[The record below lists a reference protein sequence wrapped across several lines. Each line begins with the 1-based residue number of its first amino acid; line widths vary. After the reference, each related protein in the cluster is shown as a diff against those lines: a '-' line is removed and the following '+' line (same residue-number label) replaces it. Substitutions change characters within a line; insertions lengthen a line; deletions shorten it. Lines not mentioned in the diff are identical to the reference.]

1 MAEELSQDSSK
12 HQEASKDSGVSAEGQ
27 LSNPTGENTVEQNN
41 QKSQAVTKQNNQNN
55 KKYDLGVLFVHG
67 IGFQERG
74 DVFNEIY
81 PAIVNEISSDE
92 SVVFEEI
99 PTSSEKENQVR
110 IIRDGKESSILF
122 RESYWHG
129 SEEDLNQTSGGGS
142 SRLITTLL
150 CLSWCVRILCL
161 KFSQVRV
168 GTPIFF
174 ASFVTAISLLFGDNA
189 DIIRNLLQATA
200 DRQMP
205 RLVIV
210 VVIFMIAI
218 SCMFLAWFM
227 DVSSV
232 EEENERLNENLSLYD
247 LLLLERL
254 TKKHVIVFIVY
265 LILSIIYILSG
276 AILAMVT
283 FLLIMLL
290 VSLYL
295 YPAFKIFISKVVGLW
310 TQIDTCADYIRSNKD
325 LFYLDR
331 VESDLD
337 EILEESS
344 KVLIVSHSMG
354 EYLSY
359 KVLTQDKYFNLSNI
373 RLVSIGGGLGAVSLI
388 GNSRVSDS
396 EGNYSPINTLL
407 VSSCVAFAS
416 MLNIFLFVY
425 SWSHLFVDLWS
436 IYKNFQG
443 DPFSGLISSL
453 IDILGIVISF
463 FVGRDIIRFSGIV
476 ENTSKFRFHRY
487 THFFDPVGNF
497 SNFAYG
503 LNIIKNV
510 TPKLS
515 FGHGVSTY
523 FFGASRIGQPG
534 KIDDI
539 KFMNMKYMQFQLVK
553 HFNEFLSMEPCHDHR
568 TENADCRK
576 YRFSR
581 KSIYFLMGLIGT
593 VLFEFLGIATAV
605 PLYNLLNRTSY
616 VIDDPFKY
624 IVAFGIFEYWGFN
637 MFYVFLNKTIDIH
650 RPKDSM
656 NRLFWFWVFWPFFS
670 FLIGVLFMSLW
681 CAGFGILKYVLS
693 VKTLL

>member
-1 MAEELSQDSSK
+1 MADEPRQNSSRSQETSP
-12 HQEASKDSGVSAEGQ
+12 DSGVSSEGQ
-27 LSNPTGENTVEQNN
+27 LSNLMGKNSAAQSN
-41 QKSQAVTKQNNQNN
+41 QKPQAQTKQNNQNN
-55 KKYDLGVLFVHG
+55 KKYDLGILFVHG

-81 PAIVNEISSDE
+81 PAIANEISSDE
-92 SVVFEEI
+92 SAVFEEI
-99 PTSSEKENQVR
+99 PASSEKEKQVR

-129 SEEDLNQTSGGGS
+129 SEEDLNQASGGGS

-161 KFSQVRV
+161 KFSQARI

-200 DRQMP
+200 DRPMP
-205 RLVIV
+205 RLAIV
-210 VVIFMIAI
+210 LVIFMIAI
-218 SCMFLAWFM
+218 SCMFLARFI
-227 DVSSV
+227 DTASV

-247 LLLLERL
+247 ILLPEGL
-254 TKKHVIVFIVY
+254 TKKHVIVFIIY

-276 AILAMVT
+276 AIPAVIM
-283 FLLIMLL
+283 FLLIVVL

-416 MLNIFLFVY
+416 MLNIFLFLY
-425 SWSHLFVDLWS
+425 AWSHLFVDLWS

-443 DPFSGLISSL
+443 NLFSGLISSL
-453 IDILGIVISF
+453 IDVLGIVISF
-463 FVGRDIIRFSGIV
+463 FIGRDIIRFSGVI
-476 ENTSKFRFHRY
+476 ENTSKFKFYRY

-503 LNIIKNV
+503 LNIVKNV

-515 FGHGVSTY
+515 FGHGVTTY
-523 FFGASRIGQPG
+523 FYGASRRDEPG
-534 KIDDI
+534 KVDDL
-539 KFMNMKYMQFQLVK
+539 KFMNMKYMQYQLMK
-553 HFNEFLSMEPCHDHR
+553 HIDESLHIDSRHDHLI
-568 TENADCRK
+568 ENADCKER
-576 YRFSR
+576 RSFR
-581 KSIYFLMGLIGT
+581 KSIYILVVLITT
-593 VLFEFLGIATAV
+593 VFFEFLGIILGV
-605 PLYNLLNRTSY
+605 PLYNLVAKTNY
-616 VIDDPFKY
+616 IIQEPFVY
-624 IVAFGIFEYWGFN
+624 IVAFGIFEYWGAGMVYAFISTSCDI
-637 MFYVFLNKTIDIH
+637 YRPGDCKYKFLLLLITY
-650 RPKDSM
+650 P
-656 NRLFWFWVFWPFFS
+656 LFTL
-670 FLIGVLFMSLW
+670 LIGALCVTTWLSCISTLQI
-681 CAGFGILKYVLS
+681 ASS
-693 VKTLL
+693 VKTFL

>member
-12 HQEASKDSGVSAEGQ
+12 HHEASKDSGVSSEGQ

-41 QKSQAVTKQNNQNN
+41 QKSQTVTKQNNQNN

-99 PTSSEKENQVR
+99 PTSSEKESQVR

-205 RLVIV
+205 RLVV
-210 VVIFMIAI
+210 VLVIFMIAI

-227 DVSSV
+227 DVASV
-232 EEENERLNENLSLYD
+232 EDKSERLNEDLSLYD

-254 TKKHVIVFIVY
+254 TKKHVIVFVIY
-265 LILSIIYILSG
+265 AILSIIYILSG
-276 AILAMVT
+276 AILAVVM
-283 FLLIMLL
+283 FLLIVLL

-295 YPAFKIFISKVVGLW
+295 YPTFKIFISKVVSLW
-310 TQIDTCADYIRSNKD
+310 TQIDTCADYIRSDKD

-359 KVLTQDKYFNLSNI
+359 KVLSQDKYFNLSNI

-388 GNSRVSDS
+388 GNSRVSDP
-396 EGNYSPINTLL
+396 EGNYSPLNTLL
-407 VSSCVAFAS
+407 VSSSVAFAS
-416 MLNIFLFVY
+416 MLNMFLFIY

-443 DPFSGLISSL
+443 NLFSGLISSL

-463 FVGRDIIRFSGIV
+463 FVGRDIIRFSGVI
-476 ENTSKFRFHRY
+476 ENTSKFKFYRY

-503 LNIIKNV
+503 LNVIKNV

-515 FGHGVSTY
+515 FGHGVTTY
-523 FFGASRIGQPG
+523 FYGASRRGEPG
-534 KIDDI
+534 KVDDL
-539 KFMNMKYMQFQLVK
+539 KFMNMKYMQYQLMK
-553 HFNEFLSMEPCHDHR
+553 HVDEFLYVDSRHDHL
-568 TENADCRK
+568 TENLDYKERR
-576 YRFSR
+576 YFR
-581 KSIYFLMGLIGT
+581 KSIYILVVLLTT
-593 VLFEFLGIATAV
+593 VFFEFLGIVLGV
-605 PLYNLLNRTSY
+605 PLYNLGAKTDY
-616 VIDDPFKY
+616 TIQEPFIY
-624 IVAFGIFEYWGFN
+624 MVAFGIFEYWGAGMVYAFISTLCDIYRPGEYKYK
-637 MFYVFLNKTIDIH
+637 FFLLLIIY
-650 RPKDSM
+650 P
-656 NRLFWFWVFWPFFS
+656 LFTL
-670 FLIGVLFMSLW
+670 LIGVW
-681 CAGFGILKYVLS
+681 CVTTWFSCINTLQTVSS
-693 VKTLL
+693 VKTFL